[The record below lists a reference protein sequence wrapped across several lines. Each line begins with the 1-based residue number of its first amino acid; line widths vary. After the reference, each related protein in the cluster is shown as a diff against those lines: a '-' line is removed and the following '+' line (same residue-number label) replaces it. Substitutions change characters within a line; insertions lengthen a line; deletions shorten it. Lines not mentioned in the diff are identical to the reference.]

1 MMRAGNAA
9 ALLGAALVLGA
20 CAGGNGQPVS
30 TTSEAE
36 AQQAELSPEI
46 SGPGLPLPMAMP
58 LADARRSLERVA
70 ASCWLDDVVGGG
82 SMIVDRKTGRVII
95 TSDTED
101 LLIAELVAAGE
112 DSSIARLTGPAT
124 EDPAIALRLSE
135 TLEASIAS
143 GNESC
148 TSDA

>member
-1 MMRAGNAA
+1 MRAGNAA

-20 CAGGNGQPVS
+20 CAGSDGQPVS
-30 TTSEAE
+30 VKSEAE
-36 AQQAELSPEI
+36 AQQAELLPEI

-58 LADARRSLERVA
+58 LADARGSLERVA

-82 SMIVDRKTGRVII
+82 SMIVDRKTGRVVI

-135 TLEASIAS
+135 TLQASIAS

-148 TSDA
+148 TTGA